1 MTTLPRPSDEK
12 PSLPLP
18 PLEVALCPEDVE
30 APCGVVEL
38 LEEEPGEEPEEELEE
53 DEAGDGF
60 KLFNALYISN
70 RIWL

>member
-1 MTTLPRPSDEK
+1 M
-12 PSLPLP
+12 
-18 PLEVALCPEDVE
+18 
-30 APCGVVEL
+30 EL

-70 RIWL
+70 RIWLGSDWDLDVIWIWTECGRIQPDSQIKSDL